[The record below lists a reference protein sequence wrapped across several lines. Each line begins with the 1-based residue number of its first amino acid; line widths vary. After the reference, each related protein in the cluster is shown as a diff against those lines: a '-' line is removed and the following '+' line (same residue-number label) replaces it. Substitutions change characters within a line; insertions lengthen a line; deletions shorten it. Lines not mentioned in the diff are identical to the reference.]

1 MRVGTATPSRLL
13 VTQRTLAKGTVS
25 ATALRAAGIEYLH
38 LPQMGNPRDNRD
50 SYRNVD
56 AQIGRVSVG

>member
-1 MRVGTATPSRLL
+1 VLEHLA
-13 VTQRTLAKGTVS
+13 RTTVR
-25 ATALRAAGIEYLH
+25 ATALRAAGIEYLD

-56 AQIGRVSVG
+56 AQTGRDQRELSLPGHHGLTVR

>member
-1 MRVGTATPSRLL
+1 VLEHLA
-13 VTQRTLAKGTVS
+13 RTTVR

-38 LPQMGNPRDNRD
+38 LPQMGNPRDNR

-56 AQIGRVSVG
+56 AQTGRDQRG